1 MAGGNVHGN
10 TNNTIKKHKGVAEK
24 PSGQALKIKHKTM
37 PAVIARHKAG
47 DINALLK
54 SHQERVDL
62 FAPAVAGFK
71 TYQDTDDPNSVVLVI
86 DATDLEKLGAIINDP
101 ASKGIKYRHTV
112 IEPVTMGMPVEL

>member
-1 MAGGNVHGN
+1 
-10 TNNTIKKHKGVAEK
+10 
-24 PSGQALKIKHKTM
+24 M

-54 SHQERVDL
+54 GHQERVDL

-86 DATDLEKLGAIINDP
+86 DATDLEKLAAIINDP
-101 ASKGIKYRHTV
+101 ANQAIKDLHTV
-112 IEPVTMGMPVEL
+112 IEPVTMSMPVEL